1 MAYNTNQDRLSHK
14 TVTNLEQSL
23 GKHGLNYYNNTDI
36 HTGLNGVAIQA
47 ITQAAFT
54 TLTLSGQSLDG
65 ITLAAGTIIYGH
77 VTNVTLSQGS
87 IIVYNA

>member
-23 GKHGLNYYNNTDI
+23 GKHGLNYYTTTDE

-47 ITQAAFT
+47 ITQATFT
-54 TLTLSGQSLDG
+54 TLTLSGQDLSG
-65 ITLAAGTIIYGH
+65 IVLAAGTIIYGH
-77 VTNVTLSQGS
+77 VTAVKLSNGS